1 MRNWKDDIELDWTL
15 RDIYS
20 GRLKLSPITEDQLQ
34 ELLEM
39 GLAEVVDDHV
49 KLTETGYRKIAWG
62 AVMARRPIN
71 KTWTSED
78 IARLISLADSGATV
92 LRAAAALGRPATAV
106 QNKARELGK
115 PLVGIRAS
123 KAAIR
128 AHIQAK

>member
-1 MRNWKDDIELDWTL
+1 
-15 RDIYS
+15 
-20 GRLKLSPITEDQLQ
+20 
-34 ELLEM
+34 
-39 GLAEVVDDHV
+39 
-49 KLTETGYRKIAWG
+49 
-62 AVMARRPIN
+62 MARRAIN

-78 IARLISLADSGATV
+78 IARLISLADGGATV

>member
-1 MRNWKDDIELDWTL
+1 
-15 RDIYS
+15 
-20 GRLKLSPITEDQLQ
+20 
-34 ELLEM
+34 
-39 GLAEVVDDHV
+39 
-49 KLTETGYRKIAWG
+49 
-62 AVMARRPIN
+62 MARRPIN